1 MTVKKAVVLAAG
13 FGTRLR
19 PFTSV
24 TPKPLLPVWGESMLG
39 RVVQQL
45 RAWGVEEITVNCHYL
60 HEQIEDWCAA
70 NKCRVSYEPEI
81 LGTGG
86 ALNPLKEWIG
96 EDNFYLVNGDIV
108 FEGFEG
114 FKNDK
119 EFAREDVLGL
129 AVITTEG
136 PRTIEVE
143 PTRNI
148 VTCWQSP
155 DPGYEGTFTYCGI
168 ALLKPAIFDYLAP
181 KGASSIVEAYEKAT
195 MSGRFILGIEPKDF
209 LWTDAGTIAK
219 YIEVNQQGDVNDFA
233 ALPQIAAV
241 VKELGLTDPVEFL
254 GARGSNRCFFK
265 VGNAI
270 IILYDDE
277 ARKENARYAALAKW
291 LAAKGI
297 AVPKV
302 LLEKPDLK
310 VLVLENAGATDLAS
324 EAHRRGAL
332 ATYSPVIEALVAFSR
347 LADEED
353 LPALEKAFDAALW
366 TDEQSLFKEFA
377 LGRRYAR
384 ACSAEVEKDFAKLVA
399 VLEKEPRALVHRDFQ
414 SSNIL
419 WKNGKMSIIDF
430 QGMRLGPAVYDLA
443 SLVYDPY
450 IKLTEKER
458 GALIALYAKA
468 SGRDDIAKIVP
479 FAAAERLIQALG
491 AYGRLASVG
500 QQGFSQ
506 YIMPALENLLAVA
519 DEAGLEALGALAEEL
534 IATEIKFAHER
545 SHHHHH
551 SAQGE
556 EAKD

>member
-24 TPKPLLPVWGESMLG
+24 MPKPLLPVWGASMLT

-45 RAWGVEEITVNCHYL
+45 RDWGVEEITVNCHYM
-60 HEQIEDWCAA
+60 HEQIEAWCAA
-70 NKCRVSYEPEI
+70 NNCRVSYEPEL

-96 EDNFYLVNGDIV
+96 QDDFYLVNGDIV

-114 FKNDK
+114 FKDTR
-119 EFAREDVLGL
+119 EFVREDVLGL
-129 AVITTEG
+129 AVVTTDG

-143 PTRNI
+143 PSRNI
-148 VTCWQSP
+148 VTCWKSP
-155 DPGYEGTFTYCGI
+155 DPGYDGTYTYCGI
-168 ALLKPAIFDYLAP
+168 ALLKPAIFDFLKP
-181 KGASSIVEAYEKAT
+181 EGASSIVEAYEKAT
-195 MSGRFILGIEPKDF
+195 MSGHFILAVEPRGF
-209 LWTDAGTIAK
+209 LWTDAGTIPK
-219 YIEVNQQGDVNDFA
+219 YIEVNQQGNSNDFG
-233 ALPQIAAV
+233 ALPQIAAAQ
-241 VKELGLTDPVEFL
+241 KALGLTGDVEFL

-265 VGNAI
+265 MGNAI

-277 ARKENARYAALAKW
+277 ARKENARYATLAQW

-302 LLEKPDLK
+302 LLNKPEMK
-310 VLVLENAGATDLAS
+310 MLVLENAGATDLAA
-324 EAHRRGAL
+324 EARRKGTLLTYRPVVEAL
-332 ATYSPVIEALVAFSR
+332 AAFGK
-347 LADEED
+347 LAEESD
-353 LPALEKAFDAALW
+353 LPELEVEFNAALW
-366 TDEQSLFKEFA
+366 AEEQALFKEYA

-384 ACSAEVEKDFAKLVA
+384 ACSEEVEKDFAKLTE

-414 SSNIL
+414 SSNVL
-419 WKNGKMSIIDF
+419 WKNGKLSIIDF
-430 QGMRLGPAVYDLA
+430 QGMRKGPAIYDLA

-450 IKLTEKER
+450 MKLSDTER
-458 GALIALYAKA
+458 AALITLYGKVTGRSDVAK
-468 SGRDDIAKIVP
+468 VLP

-500 QQGFSQ
+500 QTGFSQ
-506 YIMPALENLLAVA
+506 YILPALENLLAVA

-534 IATEIKFAHER
+534 IAMEMHFAHAR
-545 SHHHHH
+545 QHHHHH
-551 SAQGE
+551 EES

>member
-19 PFTSV
+19 PFTSLM
-24 TPKPLLPVWGESMLG
+24 PKPLLPVWGASMLT

-45 RAWGVEEITVNCHYL
+45 RDWGVEEITVNCHYL
-60 HEQIEDWCAA
+60 HEQIEAWCAA
-70 NKCRVSYEPEI
+70 NNCRVSYEPEI

-86 ALNPLKEWIG
+86 ALNPLKDWIG
-96 EDNFYLVNGDIV
+96 QDDFYLVNGDIV

-114 FKNDK
+114 FKETR

-129 AVITTEG
+129 AVVTTEG

-148 VTCWQSP
+148 VTCWKSP
-155 DPGYEGTFTYCGI
+155 DPGYDGTYTYCGI
-168 ALLKPAIFDYLAP
+168 ALLKPAIFDFLAP
-181 KGASSIVEAYEKAT
+181 EGASSIVEAYEKAT
-195 MSGRFILGIEPKDF
+195 MSGHFILGVEPKGL
-209 LWTDAGTIAK
+209 LWTDAGTIPK
-219 YIEVNQQGDVNDFA
+219 YIEVNQQGDANDFG
-233 ALPQIAAV
+233 ALPQIAEAQ
-241 VKELGLTDPVEFL
+241 KQLSLPEAVEFL

-277 ARKENARYAALAKW
+277 ARKENARYATLAQW

-302 LLEKPDLK
+302 LLNKPEMK
-310 VLVLENAGATDLAS
+310 MLVLENAGSTDLAT
-324 EAHRRGAL
+324 EARRKGTLLTYRPVVEAL
-332 ATYSPVIEALVAFSR
+332 AAFGK
-347 LADEED
+347 LADESD
-353 LPALEKAFDAALW
+353 LPELEAEFNAALW
-366 TDEQSLFKEFA
+366 AEEQALFKEYA

-384 ACSAEVEKDFAKLVA
+384 ACSEEVEKDFAKLTE

-414 SSNIL
+414 SSNVL
-419 WKNGKMSIIDF
+419 WKNGKLSIIDF
-430 QGMRLGPAVYDLA
+430 QGMRKGPAVYDLA

-450 IKLTEKER
+450 MKLTMAER
-458 GALIALYAKA
+458 AALVTLYGKVT
-468 SGRDDIAKIVP
+468 GRDDIAKVLP

-500 QQGFSQ
+500 QTGFSQ
-506 YIMPALENLLAVA
+506 YILPALENLLAVA
-519 DEAGLEALGALAEEL
+519 DEAGLDALGALAEEL
-534 IATEIKFAHER
+534 IAMEMHFEHER
-545 SHHHHH
+545 HHHHH
-551 SAQGE
+551 AAES

>member
-24 TPKPLLPVWGESMLG
+24 MPKPLLPVWGASMLT

-45 RAWGVEEITVNCHYL
+45 RDWGVEEITVNCHYM
-60 HEQIEDWCAA
+60 HEQIEAWCAA
-70 NKCRVSYEPEI
+70 NNCRVSYEPEI

-96 EDNFYLVNGDIV
+96 QDDFYLVNGDIV

-114 FKNDK
+114 FKDTR
-119 EFAREDVLGL
+119 EFVREDVLGL
-129 AVITTEG
+129 AVVTTDG

-143 PTRNI
+143 PSRNI
-148 VTCWQSP
+148 VTCWKSP
-155 DPGYEGTFTYCGI
+155 DPGYDGTYTYCGI
-168 ALLKPAIFDYLAP
+168 VLLKPAIFDFLAP
-181 KGASSIVEAYEKAT
+181 EGASSIVEAYEKAT
-195 MSGRFILGIEPKDF
+195 MSGHFILGVEPKGL
-209 LWTDAGTIAK
+209 LWTDAGTIPK
-219 YIEVNQQGDVNDFA
+219 YIEVNQQGEANDFG
-233 ALPQIAAV
+233 ALPQIAAAQ
-241 VKELGLTDPVEFL
+241 KALGLTGDVEFL

-265 VGNAI
+265 MGNAI

-277 ARKENARYAALAKW
+277 ARKENARYATLAQW

-302 LLEKPDLK
+302 LLNKPEMK
-310 VLVLENAGATDLAS
+310 MLVLENAGATDLAT
-324 EAHRRGAL
+324 EARRKGTLLTYRPVVEAL
-332 ATYSPVIEALVAFSR
+332 AAFGK
-347 LADEED
+347 LAEESD
-353 LPALEKAFDAALW
+353 LPELEAEFNAALW
-366 TDEQSLFKEFA
+366 AEEQALFKEYA

-384 ACSAEVEKDFAKLVA
+384 ACSEEVEKDFAKLTE

-414 SSNIL
+414 SSNVL
-419 WKNGKMSIIDF
+419 WKNGKLSIIDF
-430 QGMRLGPAVYDLA
+430 QGMRKGPAIYDLA

-450 IKLTEKER
+450 MKLSDTER
-458 GALIALYAKA
+458 AALITLYGKVTGRSDVAK
-468 SGRDDIAKIVP
+468 VLP
-479 FAAAERLIQALG
+479 FAAAERLVQALG

-500 QQGFSQ
+500 QTGFSQ
-506 YIMPALENLLAVA
+506 YILPALENLLAVA

-534 IATEIKFAHER
+534 IAMEMHFAHAR
-545 SHHHHH
+545 QHHHHH
-551 SAQGE
+551 EES